1 MSGFGLGPFG
11 LSALGVDA
19 VQPEELAPARIGG
32 ARKIDARTGRY
43 EIADDGGFVAMD
55 ATAQRVL
62 LTLALGVKMPPFITP
77 QGEAQIAATVRTAL
91 EEAQLISTR
100 DPDIELETV
109 EVSHQGGLQF
119 LAVRYKNLRTG
130 TYQYFKAR

>member
-11 LSALGVDA
+11 LGAFGTTPPAS
-19 VQPEELAPARIGG
+19 EELAPAKLGS

-62 LTLALGVKMPPFITP
+62 LTLALGVKTPPFITP
-77 QGEAQIAATVRTAL
+77 QGEAQLAATVRTVL
-91 EEAQLISTR
+91 EDAQLIGTR
-100 DPDIELETV
+100 DPDIDLEEV
-109 EVSHQGGLQF
+109 EVSHRDGLQF